1 MKNYKS
7 IALYR
12 GGLRITD
19 LKNIVV
25 EIIEFIIRNGLLI
38 HDRGRPY
45 LNCGSYYLLLKP
57 EELTEIICFLIH
69 PEQASQIPTRAVDEA
84 VKRLLRH
91 PGIMVDME
99 AERQR
104 SEHLVNVQN

>member
-1 MKNYKS
+1 MILYEAGLLPRRKGKKMKNYKS

-19 LKNIVV
+19 LRNIVV

-45 LNCGSYYLLLKP
+45 LNCGSYY
-57 EELTEIICFLIH
+57 
-69 PEQASQIPTRAVDEA
+69 
-84 VKRLLRH
+84 
-91 PGIMVDME
+91 
-99 AERQR
+99 
-104 SEHLVNVQN
+104 